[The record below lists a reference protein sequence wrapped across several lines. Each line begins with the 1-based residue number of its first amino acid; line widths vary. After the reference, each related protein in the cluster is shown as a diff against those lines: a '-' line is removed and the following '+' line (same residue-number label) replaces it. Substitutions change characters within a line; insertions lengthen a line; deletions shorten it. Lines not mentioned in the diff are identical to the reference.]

1 MDINFEELLN
11 KFVTGGINFAGKLLL
26 GLLIFFVGK
35 WLIKKINQALDK
47 LMTQRQI
54 DIALKSFLKNVFNVL
69 CYTFLFIIIINVAGK
84 QTVSLAAIIGSVGLA
99 VGLAVKDNLAN
110 FAGGIVL
117 LLNKPFKGGDFIEAQ
132 NLSGTI
138 KSVGI
143 LYTTLITIDNKTIY
157 IPNGPLSTGNI
168 INYTTQETRRID
180 ITVGVEYGTDIEK
193 VKTILLDLAR
203 NHPKVLPDPE
213 PFARMAKMNES
224 SLDFVLRVWVKS
236 EDFWP
241 VTFDLNEEIYR
252 QLTLNGLNIPF
263 PQLTVHLAKEKEA
276 TQITEK

>member
-11 KFVTGGINFAGKLLL
+11 KFVTGGIDFVGKLLL
-26 GLLIFFVGK
+26 ALLIFFVGK
-35 WLIKKINQALDK
+35 WLIKKIIQTLDK
-47 LMTQRQI
+47 LMTKRQI
-54 DIALKSFLKNVFNVL
+54 DIALKSFLKNVFNIL
-69 CYTFLFIIIINVAGK
+69 CYAFLFIIIINVVGK

-110 FAGGIVL
+110 FAGGIML

-132 NLSGTI
+132 NLSGTV

-143 LYTTLITIDNKTIY
+143 LYTTLITADNKTVY

-168 INYTTQETRRID
+168 VNYTTQETRRID
-180 ITVGVEYGTDIEK
+180 IIVGVEYGTDIEK
-193 VKTILLDLAR
+193 VKTTLLDLAR
-203 NHPKVLPDPE
+203 NHPKVLPEPE
-213 PFARMAKMNES
+213 PLCRMTKINES

-241 VTFDLNEEIYR
+241 TTFDLNEGIYH
-252 QLTLNGLNIPF
+252 QLTLNGVKIPF
-263 PQLTVHLAKEKEA
+263 PQLTVHLAK
-276 TQITEK
+276 